1 MMREDYSSQN
11 DAYTNPYSAAPDEN
25 CRPRAAPRCGLSF
38 TIRALTA
45 TRRLAPDSIG
55 NLTTITARSTAIA
68 APENG
73 RGECQIRVEL
83 SH

>member
-11 DAYTNPYSAAPDEN
+11 HAYTNSYSSTPDEN
-25 CRPRAAPRCGLSF
+25 CRPRAAPRCELSF

-45 TRRLAPDSIG
+45 IRDLAPDSIG
-55 NLTTITARSTAIA
+55 NLTTITARNTAIA

-73 RGECQIRVEL
+73 RGECQL
-83 SH
+83 